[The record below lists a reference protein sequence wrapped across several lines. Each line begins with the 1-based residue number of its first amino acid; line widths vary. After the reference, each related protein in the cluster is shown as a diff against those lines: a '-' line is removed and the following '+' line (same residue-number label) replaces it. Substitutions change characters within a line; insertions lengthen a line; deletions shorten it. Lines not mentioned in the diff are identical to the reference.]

1 MSHKTNFPPNQNRL
15 EMNWGE
21 LETGAIRNWSPEYN
35 WEYNR
40 NIIGGKKNGVVNSK
54 ELVSTGM
61 ASNLDGAGVA
71 RRLSWVKQIF
81 PDKDTNPKLE
91 EIFFRLNIFW

>member
-1 MSHKTNFPPNQNRL
+1 
-15 EMNWGE
+15 
-21 LETGAIRNWSPEYN
+21 
-35 WEYNR
+35 
-40 NIIGGKKNGVVNSK
+40 
-54 ELVSTGM
+54 M